1 MSNYPLIKFVIV
13 FAFGIVLQSFLQHS
27 LFTLYLFLASVILIT
42 IILHLIKTSDLEVV
56 RNIFS
61 LLSVLLLGLVY
72 YSSFT
77 QLKVTYP
84 LREPK
89 YVNAQIIGTVEN
101 IELKREGKIIFY
113 LSVDSL
119 KTKEGAIKRNYNF
132 LCSIYDNKKNIT
144 TLFNELQIGNRI
156 QLNAI
161 LQKPRDE
168 RNPGEF
174 DYEKYLNGRGIA
186 ALANSYSAD
195 DCKIISAH
203 TFTLRNLVFQIR
215 KKIDRLIVSL
225 HNKTTSGLLR
235 GLILA
240 DRGSIDYDIKNEFIN
255 AGVVHVLSVSGL
267 HVGYIV
273 LIFVVAFNR
282 FNLLTRYALTI
293 FGLLFYLILT
303 GADAP
308 VFRSTIMAL
317 AILAAPASGREYHSF
332 NSLALSAFIILLI
345 SPKELFN
352 PSFQLSF
359 SAILSLIVIY
369 PPLKHSLDKI
379 KISSKI
385 IRWLLLFCLTSLA
398 AQIGTLPFTLTYF
411 HKLSFSAL
419 IANIIVIPVSG
430 AIVGLGILTLIVGT
444 IFSWI
449 GCVFASANELL
460 TYLLYFFVRLMGSEK
475 FSYISIPQFSVF
487 DAVIFYLILS
497 LIFFILK
504 KFYNLSAKIVGVSFS
519 IITMIFFMRLDNVEL
534 MPENNL
540 SVIAVDVGQ
549 GDALLV
555 KFPNG
560 KTALIDAGNK
570 TQYFDNGARVILPL
584 IDKLKIDTI
593 NYGFISHVD
602 SDHYKGFISLIKNH
616 KIKFIYKP
624 KLDTSNNKDVELE
637 MFLRKQNVD
646 FKYYSKEIIPFGNAR
661 IYVLNDTINHYFTPQ
676 NSNDKSGML
685 KLVYGKTSF
694 LFTGDAG
701 VKAEKY
707 FVDRYKIFL
716 KSNVLKAGHH
726 GSITSTSEIFLKT
739 IQPDYAII
747 SAGVANKF
755 HHPSKV
761 IVERLKTN
769 SINTLRTDQ
778 NGAILLR
785 SDGDRIKI
793 INWRVLE
800 YRLTFL

>member
-13 FAFGIVLQSFLQHS
+13 FALGIVLQSLLQLP
-27 LFTLYLFLASVILIT
+27 LFTLYLFFASAVLISVILY
-42 IILHLIKTSDLEVV
+42 LIRTSNLEAV
-56 RNIFS
+56 RNIFLILS
-61 LLSVLLLGLVY
+61 ILLFGLVY

-77 QLKVTYP
+77 QLKITYP
-84 LREPK
+84 FREPK
-89 YVNAQIIGTVEN
+89 YANAQIIGTVRN
-101 IELKREGKIIFY
+101 IELKKEGRIIFF
-113 LSVDSL
+113 LAVDSVA
-119 KTKEGAIKRNYNF
+119 TKEGAIKRNYNF
-132 LCSIYDNKKNIT
+132 LCSIYDSEKNIT
-144 TLFNELQIGNRI
+144 TLFDKLKIGNRI
-156 QLNAI
+156 QLNGV
-161 LQKPRDE
+161 LQKPRNE

-174 DYEKYLNGRGIA
+174 DYEKYLNGKGIV
-186 ALANSYSAD
+186 ALANSYSVND
-195 DCKIISAH
+195 LKILSAH
-203 TFTLRNLVFQIR
+203 TSTLPNLVFQLR
-215 KKIDRLIVSL
+215 KKIDQLIVSL
-225 HNKTTSGLLR
+225 HNKTTAGLLR

-273 LIFVVAFNR
+273 LIFIVAFNR
-282 FNLLTRYALTI
+282 FNVFTRYALTI

-317 AILAAPASGREYHSF
+317 AILAAPASGREYNSL
-332 NSLALSAFIILLI
+332 NSLALSAFIILLV

-369 PPLKHSLDKI
+369 PPLKRSLDKV
-379 KISSKI
+379 KISSKSI
-385 IRWLLLFCLTSLA
+385 KWLLLFCLTSLA

-430 AIVGLGILTLIVGT
+430 AIVGLGILTLIVGS

-449 GCVFASANELL
+449 GSVYAAANELL
-460 TYLLYFFVRLMGSEK
+460 TYLLYLFVRLMGSER
-475 FSYISIPQFSVF
+475 FSYISIHQFSVY
-487 DAVIFYLILS
+487 DAVIFYLTLTS
-497 LIFFILK
+497 IFLILK
-504 KFYNLSAKIVGVSFS
+504 KFYNTHAKIVGVFFS
-519 IITMIFFMRLDNVEL
+519 IIAMIFFMRLDNTEL

-560 KTALIDAGNK
+560 KTALIDAGNE
-570 TQYFDNGARVILPL
+570 TPYFDNGARVILPL
-584 IDKLKIDTI
+584 LNKLGIDTI
-593 NYGFISHVD
+593 DYGFISHVD
-602 SDHYKGFISLIKNH
+602 ADHYKGFLSLIKNH
-616 KIKFIYKP
+616 KIKLIYKP
-624 KLDTSNNKDVELE
+624 KLDTALDKDVELE
-637 MFLRKQNVD
+637 KFLHKQNVH

-661 IYVLNDTINHYFTPQ
+661 IYVLNDTTNHYFVPQ

-701 VKAEKY
+701 VKAEEY
-707 FVDRYKIFL
+707 FVNSYKTFL

-726 GSITSTSEIFLKT
+726 GSRTSTSEMFLES

-755 HHPSKV
+755 RHPSKV
-761 IVERLKTN
+761 TIEKLTANRVN
-769 SINTLRTDQ
+769 ILRTDLS
-778 NGAILLR
+778 GALLFR
-785 SDGDRIKI
+785 SDGYA
-793 INWRVLE
+793 INTVNWKALE
-800 YRLTFL
+800 SKFIF